1 MKRLKLRT
9 LLHNTSFKTRLWL
22 GIMSIVILATWAT
35 GLSSQY
41 LASRIMERKTAEL
54 SQMMIDKSAQALEEK
69 LRKVRLAVLTF
80 MMSPPF
86 ENIARATPEDEQGYY
101 SYFALNNALQ
111 VPLVQMQLI
120 EPSIDSVLVVT
131 PIGEFYSVTG
141 AKRTNTAFAGT
152 DLHRA
157 VREERLPVWYPVH
170 RDPFFESE
178 AQVLSLLIEPISAYP
193 GTDVQ
198 VVINVRES
206 AIKEYAETNV
216 VGDSG
221 SILVTDASGIPVLD
235 KDSPLGSSMLDER
248 FRQEVEAGR
257 NHFEH
262 SFDQKVYLVNWA
274 RVTFPDNWMI
284 FYFQP
289 KDVLLQDIRYI
300 RWATLLIVCILTPL
314 ALILSKWMT
323 HRLIRPL
330 YRLQRLM
337 ARAGDSDLSVRFTSD
352 YRDEVA
358 QVGERFNTML
368 QKIEVLIKDVTEAE
382 QQKRLSEIK
391 ALQAQI
397 DPHFLY
403 NTLNTILWKS
413 ESKQQEDVKEMIIS
427 LSQLFRLGL
436 NNGRELTTIAKE
448 LEHVSRYL
456 SLQLQCYEGLFT
468 YEIQAE
474 EGIEDIPCLKI
485 LLQPLVENSILH
497 GFSDKDYIGKIVIRV
512 YREGSCIVYRVEDN
526 GKGFEKKD
534 LKAALASSRRK
545 AEGGYALWNIYS
557 RLRLHYGQKAEI
569 ELESEPQ
576 VLTSVTI
583 RFPMEEIQ
591 DYERERG
598 IE

>member
-1 MKRLKLRT
+1 MKRSMLRT
-9 LLHNTSFKTRLWL
+9 LLYNTAFKTRLWL
-22 GIMSIVILATWAT
+22 GIMSIVILATWVT

-41 LASRIMERKTAEL
+41 LASGIMERKTAEL

-86 ENIARATPEDEQGYY
+86 ENIARAVPEAENSYY

-141 AKRTNTAFAGT
+141 AKRTNTAFSST
-152 DLHRA
+152 DMYRTIQ
-157 VREERLPVWYPVH
+157 EERLPVWYPVH
-170 RDPFFESE
+170 RDPFFDSE
-178 AQVLSLLIEPISAYP
+178 ALVLSLLIEPISVYS

-206 AIKEYAETNV
+206 AIKEYAEANV

-221 SILVTDASGIPVLD
+221 SILVTDASGFPVLD
-235 KDSPLGSSMLDER
+235 KESPFGGYMLNGE
-248 FRQEVEAGR
+248 FRAQVEAGS
-257 NHFEH
+257 NHFEYL
-262 SFDQKVYLVNWA
+262 FDGKAYLVNWA
-274 RVTFPDNWMI
+274 NVTFPDNWMI

-289 KDVLLQDIRYI
+289 KDVLLKDIRYI
-300 RWATLLIVCILTPL
+300 RWATVLIVCILTPL

-323 HRLIRPL
+323 NLLIRPL

-337 ARAGDSDLSVRFTSD
+337 ARAGDSDLSVRFSSN

-368 QKIEVLIKDVTEAE
+368 AKIEVLIKDVTEAE

-436 NNGRELTTIAKE
+436 NNGRELTTVAKE
-448 LEHVSRYL
+448 VEHVSRYL

-468 YEIQAE
+468 YDIEVE
-474 EGIEDIPCLKI
+474 EGIEERLCLKL

-497 GFSDKDYIGKIVIRV
+497 GFSDKDYVGRIVIRI
-512 YREGSCIVYRVEDN
+512 YREDSCIVFRVEDN

-534 LKAALASSRRK
+534 LQAALASSRRNK
-545 AEGGYALWNIYS
+545 EGGYALWNIYS
-557 RLRLHYGQKAEI
+557 RLRLHYGEGAEMQ
-569 ELESEPQ
+569 LESEPQ
-576 VLTSVTI
+576 VLTFVAI
-583 RFPMEEIQ
+583 RFPAEAAM
-591 DYERERG
+591 DYDK
-598 IE
+598 